1 MEQAVAGYRWS
12 DLGHWSRRSRTG
24 RLIDIAITHGVASGL
39 RPGAPNQRVSG
50 QSAAPTDPP
59 LALAAV
65 MGRAGFAGRDFSQKR
80 KGGSGDFPSPAANVL
95 CQHRG
100 DIRVRATRQDLL
112 FIIQKVI
119 ALSPLVLIGGHFVVC
134 RPPVLGP
141 LGDPC
146 SPPSNKSFHQWHV
159 PKAYPA
165 AVNQTTRPAAVQ
177 DLLRT
182 EYYRYSNKKLTND
195 DSTHR

>member
-24 RLIDIAITHGVASGL
+24 RLIDIAHGVAGGL
-39 RPGAPNQRVSG
+39 RPEHRTSG
-50 QSAAPTDPP
+50 SVASRSAAPTDPP

-65 MGRAGFAGRDFSQKR
+65 MCWAYLVGRGFSQKR
-80 KGGSGDFPSPAANVL
+80 SGGSGDFPSPAANVL

-112 FIIQKVI
+112 FIVQKVI
-119 ALSPLVLIGGHFVVC
+119 ALSPLVLIGGHFVAC

-182 EYYRYSNKKLTND
+182 EYYRNSNKKLTND